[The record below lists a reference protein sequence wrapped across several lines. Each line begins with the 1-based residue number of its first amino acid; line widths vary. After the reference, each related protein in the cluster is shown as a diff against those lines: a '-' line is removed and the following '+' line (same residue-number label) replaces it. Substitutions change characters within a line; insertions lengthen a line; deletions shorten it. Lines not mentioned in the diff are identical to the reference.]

1 MKKSIANRDTTK
13 HEFIRE
19 HIRKS
24 ISSGR
29 YTNKLP
35 GERVLA
41 DKYGVSF
48 LTVRRAMEELVESGL
63 IERISGKGSFVRKE
77 RKLSNTIG
85 FLWTGGAQP
94 GATIS
99 GELLVKGALQSLRP
113 LGINM
118 LIDHLDHK
126 DNSGLQIRDKVDG
139 LLIHGPEP
147 DSETVKI
154 LKKIPSVWVFY
165 SGAGA
170 WCDRVQPNHRLVGRK
185 AVEYFRKQNCSRIC
199 CITSKPTYPDNT
211 YWTERAD
218 AFEQFARLAGISC
231 CMLGSDF
238 ERMPNADKEAETV
251 EKVMKEFLSLS
262 PRPDGLFV
270 ANMQGHRYYEALKRA
285 GLVIGR
291 DLQMVIGDY
300 DMQTMDLPPGPVTVD
315 IHPREIGRT
324 AVNQLLWRI
333 ENPDTPLVEIQTE
346 PTLLI
351 KGGNE

>member
-41 DKYGVSF
+41 EKFGVSF

-85 FLWTGGAQP
+85 FLWTGGVKP
-94 GATIS
+94 SFSMT
-99 GELLVKGALQSLRP
+99 GELLVKGAIQALRP
-113 LGINM
+113 LGIDM
-118 LIDHLDHK
+118 LIDYLDEK
-126 DNSGLQIRDKVDG
+126 DNSGIPIRDKIDG
-139 LLIHGPEP
+139 LLIHGPKP

-154 LKKIPSVWVFY
+154 LNKIPSVWIFHT
-165 SGAGA
+165 GAGT

-185 AVEYFRKQNCSRIC
+185 AVEYFREQNCRRIC
-199 CITSKPTYPDNT
+199 CITSKPTYPDNSA
-211 YWTERAD
+211 WTERANS
-218 AFEQFARLAGISC
+218 FEQFANLAEIPC

-238 ERMPNADKEAETV
+238 ERMLNADKEAETV

-270 ANMQGHRYYEALKRA
+270 ANMHGYRYYEALNRA

-291 DLQMVIGDY
+291 ALQMVIGDY

-333 ENPDTPLVEIQTE
+333 ENPDAPLVEIQTE

-351 KGGNE
+351 K